1 MKKALAGM
9 LAGAMVLSALT
20 GCSGGKQ
27 ETAAT
32 AAGTE
37 TTAAAEAKAGDGK
50 GADSGEIKTL
60 DVVWFSDGKEGE
72 SFMKLANEY
81 MEQHPEIKIEL
92 IEVPYAD
99 VDNKLKNMIN
109 AGQQPA
115 LARMT
120 NLGVVQN
127 QLIDLNQYVSDPEA
141 FKNNFGSGL
150 RTDFDGKFL
159 AAPMDVTANGIIYNK
174 TAFEKAGVAVPQSE
188 DEIWTWE
195 EYEEALK
202 KVMEGSDCKY
212 GMVFDFSQQR
222 FATLIYQA
230 GGSLLKDDMTAS
242 NINSPE
248 TKRALEWFKKL
259 HDDGIMPTS
268 VWLGAEN
275 PNEMFRTGQV
285 ATHFAGS
292 WMIAN
297 YKDQITDFEWG
308 VTYLPKDATRA
319 TVPGGKW
326 LGAFDGT
333 GVEKEAAEFIEW
345 ISQPEQNARYCMEN
359 YYLSQVKGNESL
371 DYDFGAEYF
380 EIFSNELNATN
391 DVPGKE
397 YGYQAFINSIQT
409 DMKNGISE
417 VLAGN
422 LSIDELIESIDALA
436 TESLAELNQ

>member
-1 MKKALAGM
+1 M
-9 LAGAMVLSALT
+9 
-20 GCSGGKQ
+20 
-27 ETAAT
+27 
-32 AAGTE
+32 
-37 TTAAAEAKAGDGK
+37 
-50 GADSGEIKTL
+50 
-60 DVVWFSDGKEGE
+60 
-72 SFMKLANEY
+72 
-81 MEQHPEIKIEL
+81 
-92 IEVPYAD
+92 
-99 VDNKLKNMIN
+99 DNKLKNMIN

-115 LARMT
+115 LARIT

-248 TKRALEWFKKL
+248 TKKALEWFKKL
-259 HDDGIMPTS
+259 HDDGIMPAS

-326 LGAFDGT
+326 LAAFDGT
-333 GVEKEAAEFIEW
+333 GVEKEAAEFVEW
-345 ISQPEQNARYCMEN
+345 ISQPEQNARYCVEN

-397 YGYQAFINSIQT
+397 YGYQAFINSIQA

-422 LSIDELIESIDALA
+422 LSVDELIESIDALA
-436 TESLAELNQ
+436 TESLEELSQ

>member
-1 MKKALAGM
+1 MRKILAGM
-9 LAGAMVLSALT
+9 LAGAMILGTLT
-20 GCSGGKQ
+20 GCSGGQ
-27 ETAAT
+27 ETTGAAADKT
-32 AAGTE
+32 AAE
-37 TTAAAEAKAGDGK
+37 TAGK
-50 GADSGEIKTL
+50 EESASGDVKTL

-72 SFMKLANEY
+72 SCMRLTEEY
-81 MEQHPEIKIEL
+81 MELHPDIKIEL

-99 VDNKLKNMIN
+99 VDNKLKNMLN
-109 AGQQPA
+109 AGEQPA
-115 LARMT
+115 LARLT

-127 QLIDLNQYVSDPEA
+127 QLIDLNEYVSDPEA
-141 FKNNFGSGL
+141 FKNNFGTGL

-174 TAFEKAGVAVPQSE
+174 TAFEQAGVEVPQSE
-188 DEIWTWE
+188 EDIWTWE

-202 KVMEGSDCKY
+202 KVIEGSDCKY
-212 GMVFDFSQQR
+212 GMVFDYSVQR
-222 FATLIYQA
+222 FSTLLYQA
-230 GGSLLKDDMTAS
+230 GGSLLNEDMTAS

-248 TKRALEWFKKL
+248 MRRALDWFKKL

-308 VTYLPKDATRA
+308 VTYLPKDAERA

-326 LGAFDGT
+326 LGAFAGT

-345 ISQPEQNARYCMEN
+345 ISQPEQNARYCKEN
-359 YYLSQVKGNESL
+359 YYLSQVKGNEAL

-380 EIFSNELNATN
+380 EIFSNELNASSEI
-391 DVPGKE
+391 PGKE
-397 YGYQAFINSIQT
+397 WGYQAFTNAIQT
-409 DMKNGISE
+409 DLKNGISE
-417 VLAGN
+417 MLAGN
-422 LSIDELIESIDALA
+422 ITTDELIENIDQIAA
-436 TESLAELNQ
+436 DFLAE

>member
-1 MKKALAGM
+1 MRKALAGVMAGILAAGM
-9 LAGAMVLSALT
+9 LTACGASEPAKM
-20 GCSGGKQ
+20 
-27 ETAAT
+27 ETAAKT
-32 AAGTE
+32 EEAGKE
-37 TTAAAEAKAGDGK
+37 TDSKDAGSDEVK
-50 GADSGEIKTL
+50 VL

-81 MEQHPEIKIEL
+81 MELHPDIKIEL

-99 VDNKLKNMIN
+99 VDNKLKNMLN
-109 AGQQPA
+109 AGEQPA
-115 LARMT
+115 LARLT

-127 QLIDLNQYVSDPEA
+127 QLIDLNEYVSDPEA

-174 TAFEKAGVAVPQSE
+174 TAFEQAGVEVPQSE
-188 DEIWTWE
+188 EDIWTWE
-195 EYEEALK
+195 EYEEALQ

-212 GMVFDFSQQR
+212 GMVFDYSPQR
-222 FATLIYQA
+222 FSTLLYQA
-230 GGSLLKDDMTAS
+230 GGSLLNEDMTAS

-248 TKRALEWFKKL
+248 MKKALEWFKKL
-259 HDDGIMPTS
+259 HDEGIMPTS

-308 VTYLPKDATRA
+308 VTYLPQDAERA

-326 LGAFDGT
+326 LGAFAGT

-345 ISQPEQNARYCMEN
+345 ISQPEKNAQYCKEN

-371 DYDFGAEYF
+371 DYDFGAEFF
-380 EIFSNELNATN
+380 ETFSNELNATS

-397 YGYQAFINSIQT
+397 WGYQAFTNSIQT
-409 DMKNGISE
+409 DLKNGISE
-417 VLAGN
+417 MLAGN
-422 LSIDELIESIDALA
+422 ITSDELMENIDQIAA
-436 TESLAELNQ
+436 DFLAE